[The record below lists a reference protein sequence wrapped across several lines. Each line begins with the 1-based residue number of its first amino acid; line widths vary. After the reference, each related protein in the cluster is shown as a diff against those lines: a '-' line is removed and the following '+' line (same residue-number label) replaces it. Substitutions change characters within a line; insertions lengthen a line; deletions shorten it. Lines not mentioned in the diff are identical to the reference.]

1 MSGDAGLSVIA
12 TRGGGRSAD
21 TDTDTDADAG
31 LNSVVG
37 VNVVDIAAGG
47 VLINATVVE
56 HRRVIDALT
65 VHPNCNHTRI
75 GPNAVDRPRNR
86 DRLSG
91 AGRAASRAT
100 GRQNGVSH
108 ATRVAIKYDIFND
121 AYFLAT
127 RVFNFHAND
136 FARLNVAGR
145 S

>member
-1 MSGDAGLSVIA
+1 MSGDASLGVIA
-12 TRGGGRSAD
+12 TRGSGRSAD
-21 TDTDTDADAG
+21 ANTDANAG

-56 HRRVIDALT
+56 YRRVINPLT
-65 VHPNCNHTRI
+65 IHANGNHTWIR
-75 GPNAVDRPRNR
+75 PNAVDRPRNR

-91 AGRAASRAT
+91 AGRTASRAT

>member
-1 MSGDAGLSVIA
+1 MSGDAGLGVIA
-12 TRGGGRSAD
+12 TRGSGRSAD
-21 TDTDTDADAG
+21 ADTDANAG

-47 VLINATVVE
+47 VLINATVIE

-65 VHPNCNHTRI
+65 LNANGDNTWIR
-75 GPNAVDRPRNR
+75 PNAVDRPRNR

-91 AGRAASRAT
+91 AGCAGSRAT

-108 ATRVAIKYDIFND
+108 ATRVAIKYDIFHD

-127 RVFNFHAND
+127 RVFNFHPND